1 MVVIADGRYEL
12 PNDLLYSHQHIY
24 LDKTKLLVGLDELGY
39 AFLKNPRELKI
50 LAEKEISIG
59 EPIAVIT
66 TDIGIT
72 TFLSPVKGKV
82 KSANADAL
90 NNMKNDTYTEGFIL
104 EMEFLEEL
112 DPNLITGKADLEKW
126 ANFESKSLLYGNYS
140 YKVIEIGDT
149 TVGKTA
155 IKVRLTDD
163 YFKKD
168 LKTTLGVD
176 FGSKELKCEYTS
188 EDVIF
193 TGTHRFKAT
202 MNVWDAA
209 GQVHYEKI
217 RGLYYR
223 GARGSIL
230 VYDVNNPVTFQN
242 LDNWVKELEENIGKK
257 IPVLLIGNKIDLP
270 REVPREDAVAYA
282 KKNGFLYLECS
293 AKTGKGVQDA
303 FKTLAVEI
311 YKKGESI

>member
-1 MVVIADGRYEL
+1 MVVVADGRYEL
-12 PNDLLYSHQHIY
+12 PDDLLYSNQHVY
-24 LDKTKLLVGLDELGY
+24 LDKTKRLIGLDELGF
-39 AFLKNPRELKI
+39 AFLKNPKELKI
-50 LAEKEISIG
+50 LAEEDISIG

-72 TFLSPVKGKV
+72 TLLSPVKGKV
-82 KSANADAL
+82 KSRHANAL
-90 NNMKNDTYTEGFIL
+90 NSMKNDTYTEGFIL
-104 EMEFLEEL
+104 EMETLEEL
-112 DPNLITGKADLEKW
+112 DPNLISGKGNIEKW
-126 ANFESKSLLYGNYS
+126 AIFESKSLIYGNYS

-176 FGSKELKCEYTS
+176 FGSKELKCEYIS

-202 MNVWDAA
+202 MNIWDAA
-209 GQVHYEKI
+209 GQAHYEKI
-217 RGLYYR
+217 RGIYYR
-223 GARGSIL
+223 GARGSLL

-242 LDNWVKELEENIGKK
+242 LDNWVKELEENVGKK

-270 REVPREDAVAYA
+270 REVPKEDAVAYA
-282 KKNGFLYLECS
+282 KKNGFLYHECS
-293 AKTGKGVQDA
+293 AKTGKGVQDI
-303 FKTLAVEI
+303 FKELAVEI
-311 YKKGESI
+311 YKKDEGI